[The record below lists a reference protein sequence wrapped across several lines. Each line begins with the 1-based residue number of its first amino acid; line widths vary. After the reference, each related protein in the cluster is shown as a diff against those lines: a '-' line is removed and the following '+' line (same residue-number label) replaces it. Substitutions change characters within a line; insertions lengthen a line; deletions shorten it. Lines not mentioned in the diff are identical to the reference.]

1 MLYNRK
7 LPPDEQG
14 MLLKLFGQV
23 GRFYI
28 LRNIIR
34 NDLKLAAIDIGSNA
48 ARLLITDVIEY
59 ADSKPEFIKT
69 VLVRVPLRLGFDV
82 FDKGVISAKKIEQLC
97 RTIKAYRL
105 LLDVYDIQHLKACAT
120 SAMRDA
126 NNTAEVLQRV
136 KAETGVSIKV
146 ISGEEEATLIYENH
160 VADYMDGG
168 ESYLYIDVGGGS
180 TELTFF
186 SDGALI
192 FKKSFN
198 IGTIRLLKNQVKQ
211 DDWEE
216 MKDYVRQKT
225 RGYHHVAAIGSGGNI
240 NKVFNLSKR
249 KEGKPLHLD
258 LLKEYY
264 KEFSELTLSERIK
277 RYRLREDRA
286 DVIVPALQVY
296 INAMR
301 WADAQEIYVPKI
313 GLADGL
319 IHTLYDEVS
328 EKKNAISQ

>member
-1 MLYNRK
+1 M
-7 LPPDEQG
+7 
-14 MLLKLFGQV
+14 
-23 GRFYI
+23 
-28 LRNIIR
+28 
-34 NDLKLAAIDIGSNA
+34 KLAAIDIGSNA
-48 ARLLITDVIEY
+48 ARLLISDVIEY
-59 ADSKPEFIKT
+59 SNSKPEFIKT

-82 FDKGVISAKKIEQLC
+82 FGKGEISAKKTEQLC
-97 RTIKAYRL
+97 KTIKAYRL
-105 LLDVYDIQHLKACAT
+105 LLDVYGIRHVKACAT

-126 NNTAEVLQRV
+126 TNAKEVLQRV
-136 KAETGVSIKV
+136 KAETGVSIAV

-160 VADYMDGG
+160 VADYMDSE

-186 SDGALI
+186 SDGALV

-198 IGTIRLLKNQVKQ
+198 IGTIRLLKDQVKEG
-211 DDWEE
+211 DWDE
-216 MKDYVRQKT
+216 MKDFLRQKT
-225 RGYHHVAAIGSGGNI
+225 RGHHHVTAIGSGGNI

-258 LLKEYY
+258 LLKEYH
-264 KEFSELTLSERIK
+264 KEFGELSLSERMQ

-286 DVIVPALQVY
+286 DVIVPALQIY

-301 WADAQEIYVPKI
+301 WSDAEEIYVPKI

-319 IHTLYDEVS
+319 IHTLYDEVG
-328 EKKNAISQ
+328 ERKNVTS